1 MKRSFVSPLKSD
13 LAAFLGYKRA
23 LGLRYARQEET
34 LRQFDRYVC
43 RVHPHCSHRSD
54 FRALIQGWLA
64 QGQGRKPGSVA
75 LEWKLI
81 RQFCLFRRRRDPGG
95 FVPDR
100 ECFPRRAKSD
110 FIPHI
115 FSLKEIHR
123 LLRHIARAPGSALQR
138 LSGRLLLLALYCT
151 GLRFGEAA
159 RLQLADLDLNRRLL
173 WIRESKG
180 RTRLV
185 PFGPDLAREFRSF
198 LSCRRLSRL
207 SAQDPLLLSFQGK
220 PLSGG
225 LISRTLRGWLRK
237 TDLKTS
243 QGRVGPRPYDVRH
256 TFAVHRLSRWYRR
269 GLAVC
274 GRLPWLSIYMG
285 HANILGTET
294 YLTTTPEVQGLV
306 SRRFEALFRK
316 CRTKR

>member
-1 MKRSFVSPLKSD
+1 MKRAFVSPLKSD
-13 LAAFLGYKRA
+13 LTAFLSYKRA
-23 LGLRYARQEET
+23 LGLRYARQEES
-34 LRQFDRYVC
+34 LRHFDRYVR
-43 RVHPHCSHRSD
+43 RVHSHCSHRPD
-54 FRALIQGWLA
+54 LRALIQGWLA

-75 LEWKLI
+75 LELKLI

-100 ECFPRRAKSD
+100 GCFPWRAKSD
-110 FIPHI
+110 FVPHI
-115 FSLKEIHR
+115 FSLKEIR
-123 LLRHIARAPGSALQR
+123 LLLRHIDRAPGTTLQR
-138 LSGRLLLLALYCT
+138 LSGRLLLLVLYCT

-159 RLQLADLDLNRRLL
+159 RLKLADLDLDRRLL

-185 PFGPDLAREFRSF
+185 PFGSDLAREFRSY
-198 LSCRRLSRL
+198 LSCRGFSTL
-207 SAQDPLLLSFQGK
+207 SAQDPLILSFQRK
-220 PLSGG
+220 RYSSDR
-225 LISRTLRGWLRK
+225 ISRIIRGWLRK
-237 TDLKTS
+237 TDLKTNH
-243 QGRVGPRPYDVRH
+243 GRVGPRPYDIRH

-269 GLAVC
+269 GVTVC

-285 HANILGTET
+285 HANILGTEI

-316 CRTKR
+316 RRTKL